1 MAALSESLIK
11 QLEDLKI
18 KLQTVETALKEQ
30 EERKYKIQKNI
41 SIVKLQNRINSLSTL
56 LDYKYKNSSS
66 IREDLIFIKNTRKTK
81 NKNIIDNKLNK
92 KPLLPQ
98 INEINL
104 LNEEIF
110 FELLDIINKQH
121 YRISVL
127 EAILS

>member
-41 SIVKLQNRINSLSTL
+41 SIAKLQNRINSLSIL

-98 INEINL
+98 IDEFNL

-121 YRISVL
+121 HRISVL